1 MSRSSA
7 ILAGLLTAAVLV
19 LAGCGKG
26 DEGEP
31 PANPATEG
39 AFVRPLGEI
48 SALDAKLFE
57 AAGKGDTDA
66 VEEAIEEGADLNAV
80 DKLKRTP
87 LFGAAFYNRVG
98 TVRLLAERGADVN
111 AKDFSGFAPL
121 HAAVAAGSREA
132 VAALVAKGADV
143 NDRVVG
149 GRTPL
154 HLAAAT
160 NQPLMVEFLLG
171 NGASP
176 QIKDNEGHTPAALAS
191 LNGHKAVRDQ
201 IKHWIEARKAPK
213 K

>member
-1 MSRSSA
+1 MSYSSA
-7 ILAGLLTAAVLV
+7 ILAGLFAATVLAA
-19 LAGCGKG
+19 AGCGSG
-26 DEGEP
+26 NEEEGP
-31 PANPATEG
+31 RNPATEG
-39 AFVRPLGEI
+39 AFIRPLGEMT
-48 SALDAKLFE
+48 ALDAKLFE

-66 VEEAIEEGADLNAV
+66 AEEALEEGADINAV

-87 LFGAAFYNRVG
+87 LFGAAFYNRAG

-111 AKDFSGFAPL
+111 AKDFSGFSPL

-132 VAALVAKGADV
+132 VAALVAKGANV

-160 NQPLMVEFLLG
+160 NQPLLVEFLLG

-176 QIKDNEGHTPAALAS
+176 QAKDNEGHTPAALAS
-191 LNGHKAVRDQ
+191 LNSHTAVRDQ
-201 IKHWIEARKAPK
+201 IKRWVDARKAPRK
-213 K
+213 